1 MSEKYGFIYVWFD
14 KKYKRYYVGSHWGN
28 ENDGYVCS
36 SRMMRQSYNRRPD
49 DFKRRIV
56 KRIYTNRKDLLIEE
70 ERWLSMIDPNKT
82 TPRNTTAESR
92 TNVRYYNIKL
102 GTQNQ
107 WWSDIDSSK
116 TIGEKISASKKGKSA
131 GPCSPEKA
139 AAISKAKK
147 KKFAERGGITEEHKL
162 AIQKAASERNYK
174 HTEEW
179 KQQNSERMKDQWSN
193 GSRKRAEPKQTMS
206 IEEQAKLSSNRLKS
220 MWSDPEWA
228 AKQKLALSNGAS
240 KRPPRSEE
248 SKQKT
253 RDAFARRREL
263 KLQSI

>member
-36 SRMMRQSYNRRPD
+36 SRIMRQSYNRRSD

-116 TIGEKISASKKGKSA
+116 TVGEKISAAKKGKSI
-131 GPCSPEKA
+131 PCTPEKA
-139 AAISKAKK
+139 AAISEAKK
-147 KKFAERGGITEEHKL
+147 KKFAERGGMSDEHK
-162 AIQKAASERNYK
+162 AALTGIK
-174 HTEEW
+174 KKPHTDEW
-179 KQQNSERMKDQWSN
+179 KQQNSERF
-193 GSRKRAEPKQTMS
+193 KQ
-206 IEEQAKLSSNRLKS
+206 I
-220 MWSDPEWA
+220 WSDPEFRARQAESRKA
-228 AKQKLALSNGAS
+228 AWV
-240 KRPPRSEE
+240 KR
-248 SKQKT
+248 K
-253 RDAFARRREL
+253 A
-263 KLQSI
+263 I

>member
-92 TNVRYYNIKL
+92 TNVR
-102 GTQNQ
+102 
-107 WWSDIDSSK
+107 
-116 TIGEKISASKKGKSA
+116 
-131 GPCSPEKA
+131 
-139 AAISKAKK
+139 
-147 KKFAERGGITEEHKL
+147 
-162 AIQKAASERNYK
+162 
-174 HTEEW
+174 
-179 KQQNSERMKDQWSN
+179 
-193 GSRKRAEPKQTMS
+193 
-206 IEEQAKLSSNRLKS
+206 
-220 MWSDPEWA
+220 
-228 AKQKLALSNGAS
+228 
-240 KRPPRSEE
+240 
-248 SKQKT
+248 
-253 RDAFARRREL
+253 
-263 KLQSI
+263 